1 MTDLE
6 FTPELARAVD
16 AIGLEALAAR
26 LDVPATLLQV
36 WMNGYT
42 LIPVR
47 KAVLLIDLLLDI
59 APSEPLN

>member
-6 FTPELARAVD
+6 FTAEFARAVD

-26 LDVPATLLQV
+26 LDVPATLVRV

-42 LIPVR
+42 LMPVR
-47 KAVLLIDLLLDI
+47 KAMLLIDLLLDI

>member
-1 MTDLE
+1 M
-6 FTPELARAVD
+6 D

-26 LDVPATLLQV
+26 LDVPATLVQV

>member
-1 MTDLE
+1 M
-6 FTPELARAVD
+6 D

-26 LDVPATLLQV
+26 LDVPVKLVQV

-42 LIPVR
+42 VIPVR

>member
-6 FTPELARAVD
+6 FTPELLRAVD
-16 AIGLEALAAR
+16 AIGVEALAAR
-26 LDVPATLLQV
+26 LDVSVRLLQV

-42 LIPVR
+42 VIPVR

>member
-6 FTPELARAVD
+6 FTAELARAVD

-26 LDVPATLLQV
+26 LDVPATLVQV